1 MVVMHMNPWENLKS
15 FYVILK
21 RRYQSKMRFI
31 VINRR
36 MKVKVFCLFIFSI
49 ILVFGSGCKSS
60 VDPHEKDITGD
71 KLFQMAYEE
80 TDNQNYEKA
89 LLYYRIFQERFPE
102 DIEGNLWASYEIAFL
117 YHKMGNDKKA
127 VELFDELLQRYN
139 EEDADVLPQ
148 APKILAEKVIKN
160 IELEN

>member
-1 MVVMHMNPWENLKS
+1 
-15 FYVILK
+15 
-21 RRYQSKMRFI
+21 MRFI